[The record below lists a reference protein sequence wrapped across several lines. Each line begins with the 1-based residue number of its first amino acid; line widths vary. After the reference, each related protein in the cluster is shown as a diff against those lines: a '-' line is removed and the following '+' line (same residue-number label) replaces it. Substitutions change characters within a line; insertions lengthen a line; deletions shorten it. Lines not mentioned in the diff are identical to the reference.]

1 MSISDYWNY
10 RLQAGSAAGTGVTV
24 EHVKGATKAVLTL
37 TATPVTIT
45 KASSDGYGALKIY
58 DFPTG
63 MIQVVDARIVA
74 LAMTAAAGIAATATV
89 AGSLGTSGTANSTLS
104 GTEVDLIPSENTV
117 LVASA
122 GTLNSEMTATEKAAA
137 IYIYD
142 GTAKDLYLNFAL
154 AADVSSNST
163 ITCSGTIVIDFVNHG
178 SV

>member
-10 RLQAGSAAGTGVTV
+10 RLQTGSAAGTGVTV

-45 KASSDGYGALKIY
+45 KASSDGYGTLKIY

-63 MIQVVDARIVA
+63 MIQVVDARIVSLA
-74 LAMTAAAGIAATATV
+74 LTAAAGIAATATV
-89 AGSLGTSGTANSTLS
+89 AGALGTSGTANSTLS
-104 GTEVDLIPSENTV
+104 GTEVDLIPSTNVT
-117 LVASA
+117 LSGSA
-122 GTLNSEMTATEKAAA
+122 GTLNASMTVTEKAAA
-137 IYIYD
+137 VFEYS
-142 GTAKDLYLNFAL
+142 GVAKDLYLNFAL

-163 ITCSGTIVIDFVNHG
+163 ITCSGTIIVDFVNHG